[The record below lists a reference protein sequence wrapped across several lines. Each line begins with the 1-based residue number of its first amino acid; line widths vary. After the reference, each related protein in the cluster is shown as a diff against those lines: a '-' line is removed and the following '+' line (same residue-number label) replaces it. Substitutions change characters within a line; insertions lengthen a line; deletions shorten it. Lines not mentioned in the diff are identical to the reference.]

1 MFVIGYFG
9 AKHRDVNQ
17 LAFFVFFG
25 GLCTLGSGLVSVL
38 YFLELFSGE
47 MSASEQKECDLDPA
61 CTEEM
66 KSGGMRTH
74 PIVSRPE
81 HALSDTFSRACPADH
96 TALPSAHS
104 SPPVHML
111 RAVCC
116 VVAGVAVERWDF
128 HLTGLRGVGCGDA
141 HATPLRQPRHANRR
155 RLNSQS
161 HPDDAPNKLGNS
173 ATDQARKT
181 F

>member
-74 PIVSRPE
+74 PIVSQPE
-81 HALSDTFSRACPADH
+81 HALSDHLSERSLADNH

-104 SPPVHML
+104 SPRVHML
-111 RAVCC
+111 CAVWC

-141 HATPLRQPRHANRR
+141 HATPLRQPRHADRR
-155 RLNSQS
+155 RLNTQS
-161 HPDDAPNKLGNS
+161 RP
-173 ATDQARKT
+173 
-181 F
+181 

>member
-74 PIVSRPE
+74 PIVSQPASTLSQITL
-81 HALSDTFSRACPADH
+81 ALRACPARRPH
-96 TALPSAHS
+96 PSVISARVCAVQESLSSVGIFISLGCAVWAAVTLMRHPSANRD
-104 SPPVHML
+104 M
-111 RAVCC
+111 RT
-116 VVAGVAVERWDF
+116 VAV
-128 HLTGLRGVGCGDA
+128 
-141 HATPLRQPRHANRR
+141 
-155 RLNSQS
+155 
-161 HPDDAPNKLGNS
+161 
-173 ATDQARKT
+173 
-181 F
+181 

>member
-74 PIVSRPE
+74 PIV
-81 HALSDTFSRACPADH
+81 RACPPRRPH
-96 TALPSAHS
+96 PSVISALS
-104 SPPVHML
+104 SQL
-111 RAVCC
+111 A
-116 VVAGVAVERWDF
+116 
-128 HLTGLRGVGCGDA
+128 
-141 HATPLRQPRHANRR
+141 
-155 RLNSQS
+155 
-161 HPDDAPNKLGNS
+161 
-173 ATDQARKT
+173 
-181 F
+181 

>member
-74 PIVSRPE
+74 PIV
-81 HALSDTFSRACPADH
+81 RACPPPTTTPFRHLSSAISKFLRESCMRVVKPYVVRGVWLQESLSSVGIFISLGCAVWAAVTLMRH
-96 TALPSAHS
+96 PSANRD
-104 SPPVHML
+104 M
-111 RAVCC
+111 RT
-116 VVAGVAVERWDF
+116 VAV
-128 HLTGLRGVGCGDA
+128 
-141 HATPLRQPRHANRR
+141 
-155 RLNSQS
+155 
-161 HPDDAPNKLGNS
+161 
-173 ATDQARKT
+173 
-181 F
+181 

>member
-74 PIVSRPE
+74 PIVSQSE
-81 HALSDTFSRACPADH
+81 HALSDRSR
-96 TALPSAHS
+96 
-104 SPPVHML
+104 
-111 RAVCC
+111 
-116 VVAGVAVERWDF
+116 
-128 HLTGLRGVGCGDA
+128 
-141 HATPLRQPRHANRR
+141 
-155 RLNSQS
+155 
-161 HPDDAPNKLGNS
+161 
-173 ATDQARKT
+173 
-181 F
+181 

>member
-74 PIVSRPE
+74 PIV
-81 HALSDTFSRACPADH
+81 RACPPPTTTPFCHLSSAISKFLRESCMRVVKPYVVCGCRSRCR
-96 TALPSAHS
+96 ALGFS
-104 SPPVHML
+104 SHWAA
-111 RAVCC
+111 RC
-116 VVAGVAVERWDF
+116 
-128 HLTGLRGVGCGDA
+128 GLR
-141 HATPLRQPRHANRR
+141 
-155 RLNSQS
+155 
-161 HPDDAPNKLGNS
+161 
-173 ATDQARKT
+173 
-181 F
+181 